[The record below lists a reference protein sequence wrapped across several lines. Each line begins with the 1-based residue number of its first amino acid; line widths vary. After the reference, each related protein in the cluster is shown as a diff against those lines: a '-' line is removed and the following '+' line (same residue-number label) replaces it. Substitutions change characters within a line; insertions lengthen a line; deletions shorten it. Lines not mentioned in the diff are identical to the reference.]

1 MERSRLRTI
10 RGFAI
15 GILAGLVLATTGVAG
30 AKHGR
35 GLGPSP
41 EVVSLVADEPD
52 ATDTCVDEGE
62 PSDEL
67 PDLTSEEGDS
77 EEGDSEEGD
86 SEEGEESDE
95 GESDEGAKECP
106 PAEEESDED
115 EPELTTESDDPA
127 EERQAQCEEAAG
139 LSDEHPELTSEGGE
153 DGSDE
158 KVTGLD
164 NAIQRVLANC
174 IKNPQAPGLLNALRH
189 LAENRERKMARD
201 EAKAERKAAHA
212 AGKAHGKGHGKGH

>member
-1 MERSRLRTI
+1 MERSRLLTI

-15 GILAGLVLATTGVAG
+15 GILAVLLLASAGVAA
-30 AKHGR
+30 AKQGR
-35 GLGPSP
+35 GHGPR
-41 EVVSLVADEPD
+41 EVVSLVAEDPD
-52 ATDTCVDEGE
+52 SSDACVDESE

-86 SEEGEESDE
+86 SEEGDSE
-95 GESDEGAKECP
+95 EGAEECP
-106 PAEEESDED
+106 PAEETED
-115 EPELTTESDDPA
+115 EPEPASGSDEPA
-127 EERQAQCEEAAG
+127 EDRQAECEEAAG
-139 LSDEHPELTSEGGE
+139 LSDELPELTSEEGE
-153 DGSDE
+153 DGSEE

-212 AGKAHGKGHGKGH
+212 AGKGHGHGKGHGKGH

>member
-52 ATDTCVDEGE
+52 ATDACVDEGE

-67 PDLTSEEGDS
+67 PDLTSD
-77 EEGDSEEGD
+77 EGDSEEGD

-95 GESDEGAKECP
+95 GESDEGEECP
-106 PAEEESDED
+106 PAEEEEEAD
-115 EPELTTESDDPA
+115 EPELTTESDEPA
-127 EERQAQCEEAAG
+127 DGDRQAQCEEAAG
-139 LSDEHPELTSEGGE
+139 LSEDLPEVTSEEGE

-189 LAENRERKMARD
+189 LAENRERKVARD